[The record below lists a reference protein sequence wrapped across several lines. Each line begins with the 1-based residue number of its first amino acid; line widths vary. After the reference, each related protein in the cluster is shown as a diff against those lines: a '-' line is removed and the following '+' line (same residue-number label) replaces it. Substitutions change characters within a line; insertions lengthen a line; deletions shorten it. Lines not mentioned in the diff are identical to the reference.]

1 MVGHLDSRSDERWET
16 LRASR
21 RKRSIVVKFEAC
33 LAFKIPRVLESR
45 RVRGARAGRKYQG
58 RVSGQVSKF
67 TQRAPERASAAS
79 ARSGSQRGTLTTM
92 GPLEK
97 SMTAEQPKICLSL
110 NRRFVGL

>member
-1 MVGHLDSRSDERWET
+1 MVGHPDSRSDERWET

-58 RVSGQVSKF
+58 RVSGQVLKF

-79 ARSGSQRGTLTTM
+79 ARSGSQRGTLTM

-97 SMTAEQPKICLSL
+97 SMTAEQLKICLSL